1 MIYSVTGKVV
11 HTEPELAVISCAGVG
26 YACKT
31 TATTIGD
38 IAGVSGDV
46 TLFTHLIIREDSA
59 DLYGFS
65 RYEELNWFRLLITV
79 SGVGAKAA
87 LTILSGLTADKLA
100 VAIASEDAKAFTKL
114 KGIGTKTAQRIV
126 LELKSKVTSG
136 SELFS
141 PQTDYSA
148 VTAQGS
154 AAQEAT
160 AALVALG
167 YSQSDAASAVA
178 KLGADKSV
186 EELIKGALRNL
197 AGM

>member
-11 HTEPELAVISCAGVG
+11 HTEPELAVVNCAGVG

-38 IAGVSGDV
+38 IAGASGDV

-141 PQTDYSA
+141 TQTDYSA

-154 AAQEAT
+154 SAQEAT

-178 KLGADKSV
+178 KLGADRSV

>member
-65 RYEELNWFRLLITV
+65 RYEELNWFRQ
-79 SGVGAKAA
+79 
-87 LTILSGLTADKLA
+87 
-100 VAIASEDAKAFTKL
+100 
-114 KGIGTKTAQRIV
+114 IGRAHV
-126 LELKSKVTSG
+126 
-136 SELFS
+136 
-141 PQTDYSA
+141 
-148 VTAQGS
+148 
-154 AAQEAT
+154 
-160 AALVALG
+160 
-167 YSQSDAASAVA
+167 
-178 KLGADKSV
+178 
-186 EELIKGALRNL
+186 
-197 AGM
+197 